1 MNVIPRPRLI
11 KVVFLLLLPA
21 LSALAQSDPVD
32 CPQIRINVPSRVTQ
46 AEDKALIAV
55 ALSGGS
61 VAHSSL
67 SFEWFASAGKIVK
80 GERSETVEILTEE
93 RNAGTNINVAL
104 RVHGLPKEC
113 SAWAVAKFGVAPDPI
128 GEPVDQFRESEGKK
142 DRYFLERRLDNYF
155 AEITNNPGY
164 EGFVTI
170 EFNKKGSLANKIVYL
185 QRIYR
190 HLAFR
195 KFDLARLTF
204 AIADVDHET
213 ITTLWTMHPEA
224 KMPKYARNYRIIKAE
239 NYRNRLNCIF
249 PLD

>member
-1 MNVIPRPRLI
+1 M
-11 KVVFLLLLPA
+11 
-21 LSALAQSDPVD
+21 
-32 CPQIRINVPSRVTQ
+32 
-46 AEDKALIAV
+46 AV
-55 ALSGGS
+55 A
-61 VAHSSL
+61 
-67 SFEWFASAGKIVK
+67 E
-80 GERSETVEILTEE
+80 
-93 RNAGTNINVAL
+93 
-104 RVHGLPKEC
+104 
-113 SAWAVAKFGVAPDPI
+113 FGVAPYPI
-128 GEPVDQFRESEGKK
+128 GEPVYQFRDSEMKK
-142 DRYFLERRLDNYF
+142 DRYFLESRLDLYF
-155 AEITNNPGY
+155 AEISNNPGY

-170 EFNKKGSLANKIVYL
+170 EFNKKGRLANKIAYL

-195 KFDLARLTF
+195 KLDLARLTF